1 MKILGFY
8 QDHIK
13 QKLSP
18 SQVVTLQILL
28 YLISVYKTVQISKL
42 TNLFPLPIQLESK
55 RKHIQRFLTIKEL
68 SLPLFWFPLVKVM
81 VENLFN
87 FPSELV
93 LILDRTQWQN
103 TNILMISLAWKKRAL
118 PINWKIL
125 THKGASNLAEQKAVI
140 RPVLRLLKSQKIILT
155 ADREF
160 HSIFLSHWLKK
171 YQKQDVYFVLRQK
184 KSTMIKRGRKYCKL
198 SELPANVG
206 ECKLFLNQKITKI
219 LRVGTYNL
227 LLYKKQK
234 YRDKSVSEKWYI
246 STNLSSPGQ
255 IKKIYSQ
262 RMGIEAMFKDY
273 KTGGYNLESAKAN
286 ETRLNNLILLIAIS
300 YTISSFKGQEIKN
313 KGIQKYISR
322 TNEKGRKERRHS
334 SFFVGLSRIYWAIN
348 DDFIW
353 ELVEILMRLN
363 PHKLLYYYRGIKAM
377 NTVVN

>member
-1 MKILGFY
+1 MNILGFY

-28 YLISVYKTVQISKL
+28 YLISVYKTIQISKL
-42 TNLFPLPIQLESK
+42 TNLFPLPIQSESK
-55 RKHIQRFLTIKEL
+55 RKHIQRFLTIQEL
-68 SLPLFWFPLVKVM
+68 SLPLFWFPLVKIM
-81 VENLFN
+81 VKKLFD

-103 TNILMISLAWKKRAL
+103 TNILMISLSWKKRAL
-118 PINWKIL
+118 PIHWKIL
-125 THKGASNLAEQKAVI
+125 THKGASNLTEQTAVI
-140 RPVLRLLKSQKIILT
+140 RPVLRLLKGQKIILT

-184 KSTMIKRGRKYCKL
+184 KSTMIKRGKKYCQL
-198 SELPANVG
+198 SELKVNVG
-206 ECKLFLNQKITKI
+206 EAKLLLNQKITKI
-219 LRVGTYNL
+219 LKVGTYNL
-227 LLYKKQK
+227 LVYKKQK
-234 YRDKSVSEKWYI
+234 YRQKSVVEKWYLI
-246 STNLSSPGQ
+246 TNLSSTGK

-300 YTISSFKGQEIKN
+300 YTISSFQGQKIKN
-313 KGIQKYISR
+313 KGVQEYISR
-322 TNEKGRKERRHS
+322 THEKGRKERRHS
-334 SFFVGLSRIYWAIN
+334 SFFVGLSMIYWAIN
-348 DDFIW
+348 YDFIW
-353 ELVEILMRLN
+353 ELVEKLMSLN
-363 PHKLLYYYRGIKAM
+363 PHKLLYYRRGVKAM